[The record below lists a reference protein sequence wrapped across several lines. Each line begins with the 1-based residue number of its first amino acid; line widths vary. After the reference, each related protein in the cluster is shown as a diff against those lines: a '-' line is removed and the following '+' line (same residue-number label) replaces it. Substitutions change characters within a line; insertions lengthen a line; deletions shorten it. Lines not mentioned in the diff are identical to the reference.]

1 MGAGIASVSIDKGY
15 NVILKDM
22 NQTGLSRGYNQI
34 SKTLK
39 AAVKRKKLTQLVI
52 LFKFYFFLSRLILL
66 FRIEADKV
74 ISNLSTQ
81 LTFDNFNKVDMVIEA
96 VFEDLSLKH
105 RVIKEVEQ
113 LIPKNCIFATNTSA
127 LPIAE
132 IAKASIRP
140 ENVVGMHYFSP
151 VEKMELLEI
160 ITTPQTSHEATGKSF
175 YSSLFSYFRKIV

>member
-1 MGAGIASVSIDKGY
+1 MH
-15 NVILKDM
+15 
-22 NQTGLSRGYNQI
+22 
-34 SKTLK
+34 
-39 AAVKRKKLTQLVI
+39 
-52 LFKFYFFLSRLILL
+52 

-96 VFEDLSLKH
+96 VFEDLTLKH

-160 ITTPQTSHEATGKSF
+160 ITTPQTSHEATGK
-175 YSSLFSYFRKIV
+175 